1 MAAACTI
8 CYENDEKEVRL
19 FQLSGCEHTIC
30 HVCMKTWLL
39 QSEREMID
47 TPACPTC
54 KMVFEIG
61 LAEDVLGRP
70 YEAAKAIKEE
80 AREAPDKDLLAWLE
94 ANGCQQCDNCGAYIE
109 REDGCDA
116 VMCLCGYRFCWECMV
131 SAEDGC
137 DCQHEDY
144 YDNVRGFDTSEE
156 VPVATSDEIRNLKVF
171 LKARVMDDSEN
182 EEGDGEA
189 VEEENEYIEEA
200 EGISE
205 STIFD
210 YEEIEKSDA
219 QDCLNLQSVQHR
231 SSLETVNGSSHLRRE
246 GGNSDVQFQTMVLGP
261 MIDNNLVF
269 TARNQSLI
277 RCQSC

>member
-1 MAAACTI
+1 
-8 CYENDEKEVRL
+8 
-19 FQLSGCEHTIC
+19 
-30 HVCMKTWLL
+30 
-39 QSEREMID
+39 
-47 TPACPTC
+47 
-54 KMVFEIG
+54 
-61 LAEDVLGRP
+61 
-70 YEAAKAIKEE
+70 
-80 AREAPDKDLLAWLE
+80 
-94 ANGCQQCDNCGAYIE
+94 
-109 REDGCDA
+109 
-116 VMCLCGYRFCWECMV
+116 
-131 SAEDGC
+131 
-137 DCQHEDY
+137 
-144 YDNVRGFDTSEE
+144 
-156 VPVATSDEIRNLKVF
+156 
-171 LKARVMDDSEN
+171 MDDSEN